1 MLSLG
6 HQESPILDTD
16 HTPRRVLFINL
27 SEAAVLEQCKA
38 KDVGVSAIEA
48 LASGGVRMVCKSVDG
63 SETARKIF
71 KSKMLK
77 GEITRTRHRPTR
89 PLW

>member
-1 MLSLG
+1 MNTE
-6 HQESPILDTD
+6 Q
-16 HTPRRVLFINL
+16 TPRRVLFIDL
-27 SEAAVLEQCKA
+27 PEATVLQKCEA
-38 KDVGVSAIEA
+38 GDVGVSAIEA

-63 SETARKIF
+63 SETARKLF

-77 GEITRTRHRPTR
+77 GEVTRTRFRPTK

>member
-1 MLSLG
+1 M
-6 HQESPILDTD
+6 DTD

-27 SEAAVLEQCKA
+27 SEAAVLDQCKA
-38 KDVGVSAIEA
+38 KDVRVSAIET

-71 KSKMLK
+71 KSKMLT
-77 GEITRTRHRPTR
+77 GEITRTRHRPTK

>member
-1 MLSLG
+1 M
-6 HQESPILDTD
+6 DTD

-27 SEAAVLEQCKA
+27 SETAVLDQCKA
-38 KDVGVSAIEA
+38 KDIGVSAIET

-63 SETARKIF
+63 SETARKVF
-71 KSKMLK
+71 KSKMLT
-77 GEITRTRHRPTR
+77 GEITRTRHRPTK